1 MAWWSGGLW
10 PGGLVVWRPGGL
22 VIWLFYD
29 LEISE
34 RAGAGQ
40 RERERER
47 ERWFAAG
54 SSRCEVSK
62 EQLVPGRAGAGQ
74 RERERERERWVA
86 RGSSRCANLG
96 ASRGGTTRA
105 RARALAVVTV
115 LEPALHLEAAQ
126 IRCGCRDSFGAGCM
140 P

>member
-1 MAWWSGGLW
+1 M
-10 PGGLVVWRPGGL
+10 VWRPGGL

-47 ERWFAAG
+47 ERW
-54 SSRCEVSK
+54 
-62 EQLVPGRAGAGQ
+62 
-74 RERERERERWVA
+74 VA
-86 RGSSRCANLG
+86 TGSSRCANLG
-96 ASRGGTTRA
+96 ASRGGPTRA

-115 LEPALHLEAAQ
+115 LEPAVCLEAAQ
-126 IRCGCRDSFGAGCM
+126 IGCGCRDSFGAGCM